1 MKKLHGFLYIGF
13 CLAIIFQACKEPIE
27 PLPELTVT
35 TLQTTI
41 EYGSTATISWA
52 AINATACSLDAG
64 NITGVSGSFTTPPL
78 TKTTTYSF
86 TAVGPGGTVTATIT
100 IQVNAAP
107 KPILKVTVDN
117 DTIRKGQTV
126 NLLIESTNAIS
137 VHIKG
142 VTSGNITEN
151 TTPVTTEKTFD
162 VLNGTFTSWL
172 ILETTQFTVTATG
185 IDGSVAVASPI
196 IIVPTRTHSI
206 VKNYWMF
213 IRNTSFNKEKMVWE
227 IFYFDDDMRTRKW
240 FFYENN
246 SFEKIKKN
254 GIPVGDG
261 FYKLKEGV
269 KDTLILNNGE
279 KLLLLIE
286 MLSDT
291 LTLMQLYNM
300 DSTSVNFYEGRPI
313 K

>member
-1 MKKLHGFLYIGF
+1 MKKFHSFLFIGF
-13 CLAIIFQACKEPIE
+13 CLAIVFQACKEPIE

-41 EYGSTATISWA
+41 EYGNTATISWT

-64 NITGVSGSFTTPPL
+64 NITGVNGSFTTPPL

-100 IQVNAAP
+100 IQVNAAL

-117 DTIRKGQTV
+117 DTIRKGQTI
-126 NLLIESTNAIS
+126 NLLIESTNAVS

-142 VTSGNITEN
+142 VTSGNISEN

-162 VLNGTFTSWL
+162 ALNGTFTSWL

-196 IIVPTRTHSI
+196 IIVPTRTDTISRR
-206 VKNYWMF
+206 YWM
-213 IRNTSFNKEKMVWE
+213 RTKDSK
-227 IFYFDDDMRTRKW
+227 YFDDGKWHPTPLDEDQLTRKML
-240 FFYENN
+240 FD
-246 SFEKIKKN
+246 KN
-254 GIPVGDG
+254 GKVVSYKKDGQPVGTNPWSWIGQDSIKIG
-261 FYKLKEGV
+261 GATYEYELTDTTFIRSERNGTIIDVYKGIRL
-269 KDTLILNNGE
+269 
-279 KLLLLIE
+279 
-286 MLSDT
+286 
-291 LTLMQLYNM
+291 
-300 DSTSVNFYEGRPI
+300 
-313 K
+313 

>member
-1 MKKLHGFLYIGF
+1 MKKFHSFLFIGF
-13 CLAIIFQACKEPIE
+13 CLAIVFQACKEPIE

-41 EYGSTATISWA
+41 EYGNTATISWT

-126 NLLIESTNAIS
+126 NLLIESTNAVSIN
-137 VHIKG
+137 IKG
-142 VTSGNITEN
+142 VSSGNISEN
-151 TTPVTTEKTFD
+151 TPPVTTEKTLD

-196 IIVPTRTHSI
+196 IIVPTRTDTI
-206 VKNYWMF
+206 CGRYWMLTKDSKYLSEGIWHFTNWTDDELTRKLYFYKNGTCEIIKKSGEPGGNAYWNWVNQDSIKIGGPTYEYKLTDTTF
-213 IRNTSFNKEKMVWE
+213 IRSE
-227 IFYFDDDMRTRKW
+227 R
-240 FFYENN
+240 
-246 SFEKIKKN
+246 N
-254 GIPVGDG
+254 GTIIDV
-261 FYKLKEGV
+261 YKGIRL
-269 KDTLILNNGE
+269 
-279 KLLLLIE
+279 
-286 MLSDT
+286 
-291 LTLMQLYNM
+291 
-300 DSTSVNFYEGRPI
+300 
-313 K
+313 

>member
-1 MKKLHGFLYIGF
+1 MKKLHSFLYIGF
-13 CLAIIFQACKEPIE
+13 CLAIVFHACKEPIE

-41 EYGSTATISWA
+41 EYGNTATISWA

-64 NITGVSGSFTTPPL
+64 NITGVTGSFTTPPL

-126 NLLIESTNAIS
+126 NLLIESTNAVSIN
-137 VHIKG
+137 IKG
-142 VTSGNITEN
+142 VSSGNISEN
-151 TTPVTTEKTFD
+151 TPPVTTEKTFD

-185 IDGSVAVASPI
+185 IDGSTEVASPP
-196 IIVPTRTHSI
+196 IIVIPTRTDTI
-206 VKNYWMF
+206 TGRYW
-213 IRNTSFNKEKMVWE
+213 KMVE
-227 IFYFDDDMRTRKW
+227 SKIFYKNEWLKVNLDEDQLTWRTY
-240 FFYENN
+240 FYQNGDIKVIDPRDNRTVGSGYGYNN
-246 SFEKIKKN
+246 SGWSWI
-254 GIPVGDG
+254 D
-261 FYKLKEGV
+261 
-269 KDTLILNNGE
+269 KDSIQIGSGRYRYE
-279 KLLLLIE
+279 
-286 MLSDT
+286 
-291 LTLMQLYNM
+291 LT
-300 DSTSVNFYEGRPI
+300 DSTFSRSISYEDRTFVI
-313 K
+313 NYERFK